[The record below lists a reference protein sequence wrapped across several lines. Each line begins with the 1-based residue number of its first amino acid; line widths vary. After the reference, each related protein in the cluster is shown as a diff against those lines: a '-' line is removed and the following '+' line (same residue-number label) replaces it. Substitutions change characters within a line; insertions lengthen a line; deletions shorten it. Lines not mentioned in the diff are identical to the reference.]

1 MRFIINP
8 CIFDNQNNKHDLVV
22 FLLRLCD
29 KRNHFVKIL
38 DIANNSY
45 LEFLDSLKLFSDISY
60 LSVCSKIDNDDKDF
74 LIYTSEIFEVKDRP
88 NENEISIKQAFS
100 LIEEPF
106 KVFLENGRN
115 DKNFLLFFSSL
126 SQKNHLQELIKTKE
140 VIFEHGGGIG
150 ELRVMVQNT
159 SLKNNRS
166 YFLFDSDALP
176 LHEHIINKDAK
187 FIGEKC
193 AEKNIKFTMLKRRF
207 IESYIPNI
215 CLSTYVESK
224 KGTEKSKL
232 RRLFVSYSMISCD
245 STKNFYN
252 LKNGLLGDFNQF
264 KKKMGYEDFKK
275 EYYRNIPDK
284 ETYIY
289 TKGFGSDIS
298 KVYEEQIYVPED
310 KKRKDTSAWNE
321 VNGVVN
327 EILRI
332 V

>member
-1 MRFIINP
+1 MRFIINS
-8 CIFDNQNNKHDLVV
+8 CVFDNQNNKHDLVM
-22 FLLRLCD
+22 FLFRLCD

-38 DIANNSY
+38 DITSSSY
-45 LEFLDSLKLFSDISY
+45 SEFLDSIKLFSHISY
-60 LSVCSKIDNDDKDF
+60 LSICSKIDNDDKDF

-88 NENEISIKQAFS
+88 NDKEISIKQAFS
-100 LIEEPF
+100 LLEEPF
-106 KVFLENGRN
+106 KIFLENGRN
-115 DKNFLLFFSSL
+115 DKNFLLFFC
-126 SQKNHLQELIKTKE
+126 SQAQKKHLQELIKTKE

-150 ELRVMVQNT
+150 ELRLMVQDT
-159 SLKNNRS
+159 SLSNNRS

-176 LHEHIINKDAK
+176 LHEHIINKDAR
-187 FIGEKC
+187 FISEKC
-193 AEKNIKFTMLKRRF
+193 IEKKIKFTMLKRRF

-215 CLSTYVESK
+215 CLSNYVESK
-224 KGTEKSKL
+224 KGTQKSKL
-232 RRLFVSYSMISCD
+232 RRLFNSYSMISCD

-264 KKKMGYEDFKK
+264 KSKMGYEYFKK
-275 EYYRNIPDK
+275 EYYRNIPDR

-289 TKGFGSDIS
+289 NNGFGSDIS

-310 KKRKDTSAWNE
+310 KKRSDISAWDE